1 MPLVDRAPGVAHLED
16 VDLVSPELALV
27 DPVLAATMRLR
38 LPERADT
45 LSRLVAAEMRPP
57 PLRLHANP
65 APPRV
70 ELTPI
75 STNVTASGI
84 ATFALDWAAAL
95 SALRLRRS
103 TIAKFA
109 VAAMVVTVTI
119 AAVLEERTTG
129 PQPRVPS
136 AAVAEPIP
144 TRTASE
150 FGLTEPRTTTGAAS
164 PSQPAETSRQRVK
177 KGAEQ
182 AYSPRRF
189 AWAPFAGA
197 SSYRV
202 EFYRGS
208 ELIFNAGTRQAQ
220 IAIPATWKSGRR
232 VHRLEPG
239 EYRWYVWPIVDQRRA
254 PSAIVQAKLT
264 IP

>member
-1 MPLVDRAPGVAHLED
+1 MSLVDRALGVPHPED

-27 DPVLAATMRLR
+27 DPVLAATVRRR

-45 LSRLVAAEMRPP
+45 LSRLVSAETRLPA
-57 PLRLHANP
+57 LRLHANP

-70 ELTPI
+70 
-75 STNVTASGI
+75 SRNVAASGM

-95 SALRLRRS
+95 SELRLRRS

-109 VAAMVVTVTI
+109 VAALVVTVTI
-119 AAVLEERTTG
+119 AAVLEERTMR
-129 PQPRVPS
+129 PQQGAPS
-136 AAVAEPIP
+136 AAVAERIP
-144 TRTASE
+144 TSAASE
-150 FGLTEPRTTTGAAS
+150 SGFAESHTTTGAAP
-164 PSQPAETSRQRVK
+164 PSQPAKTSRQRVK

-182 AYSPRRF
+182 ALSPRRF
-189 AWAPFAGA
+189 AWAPFARA
-197 SSYRV
+197 SGYRV

-208 ELIFNAGTRQAQ
+208 ELIFGAGTRQAQ
-220 IAIPATWKSGRR
+220 IAIPATWKSGGR

-254 PSAIVQAKLT
+254 SSAIVQAKLAV
-264 IP
+264 P